1 MNIDLD
7 IERNERCGFPEFVYG
22 EGKTLQELI
31 AIIEK
36 LIDTKQNVLATRIN
50 LELGNQLLKKFPQ
63 AEFDELSKV
72 FFIQS
77 NEQSSLI
84 GNVVIITAGT
94 TDSSVANE
102 ALYTLKACSCNAS
115 IIFDSGVAG
124 IHRLIN
130 NLPKLNNTDAV
141 IVVAGMEGAL
151 PSVVGGLVSVPV
163 IAVPTS
169 VGYGTAFNGV
179 TALLSMLN
187 SCANGITVCNINNG
201 FGAAC
206 AAARIINSK
215 YSIKNHI

>member
-1 MNIDLD
+1 MNVDLD
-7 IERNERCGFPEFVYG
+7 IERDARCGFPEFVYG
-22 EGKTLQELI
+22 DGKTLQELTVI
-31 AIIEK
+31 FEK
-36 LIDTKQNVLATRIN
+36 LINAEQNVLATRIN
-50 LELGNQLLKKFPQ
+50 IELGNELLKKFPQ
-63 AEFDELSKV
+63 ADFDELSKAL
-72 FFIQS
+72 FIQS
-77 NEQSSLI
+77 SKQNTLI
-84 GNVVIITAGT
+84 GNVIIITAGT

-124 IHRLIN
+124 IHRLIK
-130 NLPKLNNTDAV
+130 NLPKLNNADVV

-151 PSVVGGLVSVPV
+151 PSVVGGLVGIPV

-187 SCANGITVCNINNG
+187 SCANGITVCNIDNG

-206 AAARIINSK
+206 AAARIVNSK
-215 YSIKNHI
+215 YSTKNRI